1 LSREPLE
8 QIFLKT
14 VRVSGLVCLCL
25 VVAFPFYW
33 MILSSFRP
41 LERML
46 LAPAHLLPD
55 LGQLDLH
62 AYKSVLLEHGFL
74 KTLFNSAYVS
84 LFTVLLTLALA
95 TFGGYAVARL
105 RFRGREAMA
114 LSVLVIYMFPAIVL
128 VVPLYV
134 LFSLMGLRDSLH
146 VLILVYLA
154 QTLPVS
160 LYMLDNYFRSLPVE
174 IESAGLVDGCTRF
187 GVIWRIVIP
196 LSVPALA
203 SVALYAFMIAWNEFL
218 FAFMFLDTP
227 GKFTLSR
234 GVFQMADSVHLSK
247 QLVMAASVI
256 ITLPVIVLFLVAERQ
271 LVKGLTAG
279 ALKG

>member
-1 LSREPLE
+1 MSRETLE
-8 QIFLKT
+8 QIGLKSS
-14 VRVSGLVCLCL
+14 RVLGLVLLCL
-25 VVAFPFYW
+25 VVGFPFYW
-33 MILSSFRP
+33 MLLSSFRP
-41 LERML
+41 LEQML
-46 LAPAHLLPD
+46 LAPSNLWPD
-55 LGQLDLH
+55 LGRLDFH
-62 AYKSVLLEHGFL
+62 AYKSVLFEHGFL
-74 KTLFNSAYVS
+74 RTLSNSAYVS
-84 LFTVLLTLALA
+84 LVTVGLTLTLATL
-95 TFGGYAVARL
+95 GGYAVARL

-134 LFSLMGLRDSLH
+134 LFSLLGLRDSLH

-174 IESAGLVDGCTRF
+174 VERAGLVDGCTRF
-187 GVIWRIVIP
+187 GVIWRVVIP

-227 GKFTLSR
+227 DKFTLSR

-247 QLVMAASVI
+247 QLVMAASVL
-256 ITLPVIVLFLVAERQ
+256 ITLPVIVLFLIAERQ